1 MIERRGWERVYSP
14 GGIKW
19 SVLKSNASRGLK
31 EDESERSVAWEKK
44 V

>member
-1 MIERRGWERVYSP
+1 MIDRPVWERVYSP

-19 SVLKSNASRGLK
+19 SVLKSNAFRGLK
-31 EDESERSVAWEKK
+31 EDESELFVAWERK